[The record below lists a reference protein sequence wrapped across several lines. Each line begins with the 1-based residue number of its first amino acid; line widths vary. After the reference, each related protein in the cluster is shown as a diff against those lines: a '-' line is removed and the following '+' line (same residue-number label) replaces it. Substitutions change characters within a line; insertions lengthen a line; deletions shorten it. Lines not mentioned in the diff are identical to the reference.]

1 MQLLRRVLSS
11 SACIWAARPRI
22 QFRDEADRFV
32 ELVWSSPRRGR
43 AVFHHD
49 LKGNAPFR
57 PCLRNSLLQRLTLA
71 VRRFRVFVR
80 RLRMGLGLRG
90 FLTPF
95 RVLSLAMLVGASRWL
110 FAAMSW
116 CSAALLCASLGV
128 VFSFDRVA
136 VLLRRYLKLSDKGA
150 GSSTSVP
157 VHRSLRRR
165 AKAQQRR

>member
-1 MQLLRRVLSS
+1 MTTLTIGIGRGLV
-11 SACIWAARPRI
+11 AVPRI

-32 ELVWSSPRRGR
+32 ELVWSSSRRGR

-95 RVLSLAMLVGASRWL
+95 RVLSLAMLVGGQPVAFRRDV
-110 FAAMSW
+110 
-116 CSAALLCASLGV
+116 V
-128 VFSFDRVA
+128 VFGRFVVCFLGRGI
-136 VLLRRYLKLSDKGA
+136 LL
-150 GSSTSVP
+150 
-157 VHRSLRRR
+157 
-165 AKAQQRR
+165 